1 MFAPSPSLKLS
12 EFFSEPGLLT
22 GEQLDELRAHVF
34 PKCRDW
40 NILLPELVFRDWLT
54 PYQASMLAKGKGR
67 DLKLG
72 SYILKESLGE
82 GGMGRIYR
90 AEHCKLRTP
99 AALKILRKSQ
109 AKNPAAMSRFL
120 REIRALA
127 SLRHPHIVHALDAD
141 YAGGRIFCV
150 MEYVPGVD
158 LGHLVKQQGVLSW
171 ETAARYAFQIA
182 LALQYV
188 SAAGL
193 IHRDIK
199 PNNIQVTQDGQN
211 VKLLDLGLARFER
224 WDLNEDEGGVTQMGM
239 MIGTPNYISPEQIR
253 DSRSA
258 DIRSD
263 LYSLGCTLY
272 YMLTGRP
279 PFESGDTVSALQKQL
294 SEDAI
299 PVEALRPDV
308 PPPLASIVRIL
319 MRKKPRDRYQY
330 PGELVEALR
339 PFVTAPGDTLTDAA
353 SPTCSGLPVYLPDA
367 AANSRTDEIPLQDL
381 RLVDHS
387 SLVIVSPKEKI
398 YRVLDKFHWQIATV
412 LAALALSLVMR
423 SW

>member
-1 MFAPSPSLKLS
+1 MLATPFSQISDNLS
-12 EFFSEPGLLT
+12 EAGLLT
-22 GEQLDELRAHVF
+22 GEQFDELRSQIF

-40 NILLPELVFRDWLT
+40 NILLPELVFRKWLT
-54 PYQASMLAKGKGR
+54 PYQAYILSKGKGR

-72 SYILKESLGE
+72 SYVLKEPLGE
-82 GGMGRIYR
+82 GGMGRIFR
-90 AEHCKLRTP
+90 AEHAKLRTP

-109 AKNPAAMSRFL
+109 AKNPVAMSRFL

-141 YAGGRIFCV
+141 VAGGRIFCV
-150 MEYVPGVD
+150 MEYVPGFD
-158 LGHLVKQQGVLSW
+158 LGQLVRQQGVLSW
-171 ETAARYAFQIA
+171 DMAARYAFQIA
-182 LALQYV
+182 IALQYV

-199 PNNIQVTQDGQN
+199 PSNIQVTQDGQN

-224 WDLNEDEGGVTQMGM
+224 WDLNDDDGGVTQMGM

-272 YMLTGRP
+272 YTLTGRP
-279 PFESGDTVSALQKQL
+279 PFESGDVVTALQKQL

-299 PVEALRPDV
+299 PAEKLRPDL
-308 PPPLASIVRIL
+308 PAPLGAVIRVL
-319 MRKKPRDRYQY
+319 MQKKPRDRYQH

-339 PFVTAPGDTLTDAA
+339 PFVTPSGDTLSDAA
-353 SPTCSGLPVYLPDA
+353 STTCSGLPVYHPDA
-367 AANSRTDEIPLQDL
+367 VAHSRTDEIPLKAL
-381 RLVDHS
+381 RLVNHRS
-387 SLVIVSPKEKI
+387 PEVMSRREQVYHLLGKLHWLIAFLIAGLAMVLVI
-398 YRVLDKFHWQIATV
+398 R
-412 LAALALSLVMR
+412 AL
-423 SW
+423 